1 MVSSIGSLN
10 KDFELGRLGFLDL
23 VLCEDCEGVSEE
35 VFMVMDLR
43 MSEEEEFW
51 VNVREIGGGFYL
63 LGFNSAGKLRGISR
77 VR

>member
-1 MVSSIGSLN
+1 
-10 KDFELGRLGFLDL
+10 
-23 VLCEDCEGVSEE
+23 
-35 VFMVMDLR
+35 MVMDLR
-43 MSEEEEFW
+43 TSEEEEFL